1 MRAQAVAQVHEQ
13 AGAGRQVE
21 HPDAIALRLERGGEF
36 LPALVLGRVQRVV
49 AELFQERRQLG
60 LEQFVVAGS
69 ALQGVA
75 HLGAVIGIGLLVAG
89 HADDPAVLADLAIGV
104 AAQQAG
110 QQLAQGQ
117 ITGASENHQIEGVD
131 GQGLGGH
138 VGISFACQVGR
149 NNTTGLPR

>member
-1 MRAQAVAQVHEQ
+1 M
-13 AGAGRQVE
+13 G
-21 HPDAIALRLERGGEF
+21 LERAGEL

-49 AELFQERRQLG
+49 AELLQEGGQLG
-60 LEQFVVAGS
+60 LERLVVAGR

-75 HLGAVIGIGLLVAG
+75 HLGAVVGVGLLVAG
-89 HADDPAVLADLAIGV
+89 HADDPAVLADLAVGI

-117 ITGASENHQIEGVD
+117 VAGASEDHQIERVD

-138 VGISFACQVGR
+138 VVISFACQVGR